1 MKLTTAITD
10 RIRVEPVM
18 GTKEREIM
26 TREYTARHITGHSIC
41 CSHYSKMVKF
51 LFCFLP
57 LLDFFVILANE
68 VFNIINSPHE
78 KQPVAK
84 CDYHQFSALIL
95 AIVQSY
101 SYIAGAVR
109 IVCRAGSM

>member
-1 MKLTTAITD
+1 
-10 RIRVEPVM
+10 
-18 GTKEREIM
+18 
-26 TREYTARHITGHSIC
+26 
-41 CSHYSKMVKF
+41 MVKF

-68 VFNIINSPHE
+68 VFNIINSPPE

-101 SYIAGAVR
+101 SYIADAVR